1 MHKIVIVAD
10 DLSGA
15 ADCGIACVHH
25 GLSTLVTLGQSSP
38 IADTDAIAID
48 ADTRTLSASEAAA
61 RTASIVQHAIQHDRQ
76 LLFKKL
82 DSTLRGHAAAELA
95 AALRIRRATASQR
108 TVIVL
113 APAFP
118 ANGRTT
124 LNGHQLLHGKDLHE
138 TEVGQREQMTGP
150 CDLAAMMQAAGLSS
164 TVIPLNLVRSGELKR
179 TLHQLARGNDVL
191 ICDAEADS
199 DLRSV
204 AASAITLGTSS
215 IWAGSAGLAHHLPPA
230 AGLSRPAPAVTLPL
244 PCPGP
249 ILFVIGSMSSTT
261 RDQLSYLLAHPPV
274 TAITVA
280 PQTLIAGPTS
290 QTWQQAQSHIHGSI
304 ASNQDTAIILGN
316 DTVFSGD
323 TAPQLA
329 QAIGQLLGPYHDLVG
344 ALVATGGETAR
355 AVLHAWDISAFR
367 LICELEPG
375 IPLSLAEGR
384 GRQLPIITKAGAFG
398 HPTSLFNCQQRLR
411 PLASLE
417 SRSAL

>member
-1 MHKIVIVAD
+1 MHKLVIVAD

-15 ADCGIACVHH
+15 GDCGIACVHH
-25 GLSTLVTLGQSSP
+25 GLSTLVTLGPSSP
-38 IADTDAIAID
+38 IADTDVIAID

-61 RTASIVQHAIQHDRQ
+61 RTASIVQHAIQHDGQ

-95 AALRIRRATASQR
+95 AALRTRRATASQR

-113 APAFP
+113 APASP
-118 ANGRTT
+118 PNGRTT

-138 TEVGQREQMTGP
+138 TEVGHREQMIGR
-150 CDLAAMMQAAGLSS
+150 CDLASMMQAAGLSS
-164 TVIPLNLVRSGELKR
+164 TVIPLNLVRCGELER
-179 TLHQLARGNDVL
+179 TLHQLSRGNDVL
-191 ICDAEADS
+191 ICDAETDS
-199 DLRSV
+199 DLQAV

-230 AGLSRPAPAVTLPL
+230 AGLSRPAQAVTLPL
-244 PCPGP
+244 LRSGP

-261 RDQLSYLLAHPPV
+261 RDQLSCLLAHPPV

-280 PQTLIAGPTS
+280 PQTLIT
-290 QTWQQAQSHIHGSI
+290 
-304 ASNQDTAIILGN
+304 GN
-316 DTVFSGD
+316 DTVLSRD

-329 QAIGQLLGPYHDLVG
+329 QAIGQLLAPYRDLVG

-355 AVLHAWDISAFR
+355 AVLHAWDISALR
-367 LICELEPG
+367 LICELEPD
-375 IPLSLAEGR
+375 ISLSLAEGR
-384 GRQLPIITKAGAFG
+384 CRQLPIITKAGAFG

>member
-25 GLSTLVTLGQSSP
+25 GLSTLVTLGPSSP

-48 ADTRTLSASEAAA
+48 ANTRPLSASEAAA
-61 RTASIVQHAIQHDRQ
+61 RTASIVRNAVQHDRQ

-82 DSTLRGHAAAELA
+82 DSTLRGHASSELA
-95 AALRIRRATASQR
+95 AALRTRRATASQP

-124 LNGHQLLHGKDLHE
+124 LNGRQLLHGKDLHE

-150 CDLAAMMQAAGLSS
+150 CDLAAMMQAVGLRS
-164 TVIPLNLVRSGELKR
+164 TVIPLNLVRSSKLKR
-179 TLHQLARGNDVL
+179 TLHQLSRGNDVL
-191 ICDAEADS
+191 ICDAETDS

-215 IWAGSAGLAHHLPPA
+215 IWAGSAGLAHQLPPA
-230 AGLSRPAPAVTLPL
+230 AGLSRPAATVTLPSL
-244 PCPGP
+244 CAGP

-274 TAITVA
+274 TAVTVA
-280 PQTLIAGPTS
+280 PQTLIAGPSS
-290 QTWQQAQSHIHGSI
+290 QAWQQAQSHIHDSI
-304 ASNQDTAIILGN
+304 ASNQDTVIILGN
-316 DTVFSGD
+316 DTVLSRD

-329 QAIGQLLGPYHDLVG
+329 QTIGQLLGPYRDLVG

-355 AVLHAWDISAFR
+355 AVLHAWDISALR
-367 LICELEPG
+367 LIFELEPG

-384 GRQLPIITKAGAFG
+384 RRPLPIITKAGAFG
-398 HPTSLFNCQQRLR
+398 HPTSLFDCQQRLR